1 MATVLKA
8 LAVKICIKFREL
20 VQKLLLIWYSDP
32 FLCLK
37 LLVIATF
44 LVLYQKN

>member
-1 MATVLKA
+1 MLMEA
-8 LAVKICIKFREL
+8 LAVKICIKFKEV